1 MISLPILTF
10 AFYFQFFAFL
20 SSITRL
26 LLYDSFIDFFFY
38 DSGAHGVESRSRRI
52 NTAAGTVRRRFLRPQ
67 RESKKS
73 ELISFSHS
81 YSDRSLFYCDYR
93 DDRMSSGHC
102 LAPTLM
108 TRRRAEE
115 NKSPNWRDLRRCHDD
130 STILN
135 GSLQEYQR
143 RKKGPNNKRER
154 KKRRQ
159 KKKAK
164 EKNHVAGD
172 SSVSGAGRFSF
183 RVDDKLMRTHQTGPK
198 LLTRLWPGLLTST
211 RPPSCQRLLRPLRS
225 IGEWSK

>member
-1 MISLPILTF
+1 MRPLFHPSAMTKRVDQNFKVFFYSVKTHFFLFQTEKSNKKISYFFFVFLISLPILTF

-52 NTAAGTVRRRFLRPQ
+52 NTAAGTVRRRFLRPR

-115 NKSPNWRDLRRCHDD
+115 NKSPN
-130 STILN
+130 
-135 GSLQEYQR
+135 
-143 RKKGPNNKRER
+143 
-154 KKRRQ
+154 
-159 KKKAK
+159 
-164 EKNHVAGD
+164 
-172 SSVSGAGRFSF
+172 
-183 RVDDKLMRTHQTGPK
+183 
-198 LLTRLWPGLLTST
+198 
-211 RPPSCQRLLRPLRS
+211 
-225 IGEWSK
+225 